1 MAHAFSD
8 RALARQEPLIT
19 SYVDILTQQLRQH
32 QTENSVDLV
41 PWLTSA
47 AMDVILDLSF
57 GRSLGCLTNTENGK
71 LHPWVELV
79 SGHVKQG
86 LYIQAW
92 RRLPSFLSR
101 NWLVG
106 VVLGRIGRKW
116 MEQFMLTTEMAQQRL
131 AAGADREDFGKIK
144 KKKRKA
150 HPPPGCYWLL
160 RSANQAKCHISF
172 AKTSNNKERPG

>member
-19 SYVDILTQQLRQH
+19 SYINILINRLRDH
-32 QTENSVDLV
+32 QTQKSVDLV

-57 GRSLGCLTNTENGK
+57 GRSLGCLNNTENGK

-79 SGHVKQG
+79 SGHVRQG

-92 RRLPSFLSR
+92 RRLPSLLSR
-101 NWLVG
+101 NWLIG
-106 VVLGRIGRKW
+106 VVLGQIGRKW

-131 AAGADREDFGKIK
+131 VAGTDREDFGMIPT
-144 KKKRKA
+144 R
-150 HPPPGCYWLL
+150 G
-160 RSANQAKCHISF
+160 
-172 AKTSNNKERPG
+172 

>member
-19 SYVDILTQQLRQH
+19 SYVDILIQQLHRNQTQQ
-32 QTENSVDLV
+32 SVDLV

-92 RRLPSFLSR
+92 RRLPSLLSR

-116 MEQFMLTTEMAQQRL
+116 MKQFMLTTEMAQQRL
-131 AAGADREDFGKIK
+131 AAGADREDFGRVK
-144 KKKRKA
+144 KTNKK
-150 HPPPGCYWLL
+150 PPSPRRGLL
-160 RSANQAKCHISF
+160 VA
-172 AKTSNNKERPG
+172 G